1 MKIVNEKTPRIG
13 VFVCHCG
20 INIGGIIDIQEVVEH
35 AKSLPNVVYA
45 EENLYTC
52 SSEGLTK
59 IKEAI
64 QKYDLNRVV
73 VASCTPRT
81 HEPLFRVTCEE
92 AGLNKYLFQMANIR
106 EHCSWVHAHERDKA
120 TEKAKDIVRIAVAKA
135 RLLEAQEEREI
146 EVEPSVLVIGGGIAG
161 MTAALCSAN
170 RGFKAFIV
178 EKEQE
183 LGGMLRQ
190 LHKLYP
196 TGEEA
201 DKALKN
207 IINSVKAHRNVQVFT
222 SAAVKDVK
230 GFIGNYNVSI
240 EVKEK
245 GNVNIKAGTIIVAS
259 GADYFEPI
267 GMYGYKEYE
276 NVITQLQLEH
286 LLKSRELKKP
296 KKVVMIQCVGA
307 REDKGRTYCS
317 RICCTAALKNSML
330 IKEAYPDTDVYI
342 LFRDLQTYGKEYE
355 ELRWKA
361 REKGIK
367 LVQYIPERPPNVN
380 PEAEG
385 KLTVSVYHTLLGEEV
400 KIGCDLVVLS
410 TPLIQREDGKELS
423 RILKVPLGPD
433 DFFFE
438 AHVKLRPV
446 DFATDGIYVCGTA
459 QGPKDIAESIA
470 QAYAAASRA
479 AIPMASKKVR
489 TEAITAVVDS
499 ARCAECGQ
507 CVTVCPYSAI
517 QLVTVNEH
525 QIISKVNP
533 ILCKGCGVCAVACPT
548 RAIEMQNFTNDQLIA
563 QISEALAVPKPREEP
578 IIVGFCCNWC
588 SYAGADMAGVS
599 RYQYPPNIRIVQVMC
614 SGRVDPIHILWA
626 FLRGADGILVTGC
639 HIGDCH
645 YVSGNKHA
653 EQRVKR
659 LREMIERAGF
669 DSNRLRLEWISASE
683 GKRFSDLVTEFT
695 SQIKALGPN
704 PIKLVANQ
712 QSPIE
717 GS

>member
-1 MKIVNEKTPRIG
+1 METVNEEVPRIG
-13 VFVCHCG
+13 VFICHCG
-20 INIGGIIDIQEVVEH
+20 INIGGVVKVPEVVEY
-35 AKSLPNVVYA
+35 AKTLPDVVYV

-52 SSEGLTK
+52 SSEGLVK

-64 QKYDLNRVV
+64 QKHNLNRVV

-106 EHCSWVHAHERDKA
+106 EHCSWVHAHEPQKA
-120 TEKAKDIVRIAVAKA
+120 TEKAKDIVRMAVAKA
-135 RLLEAQEEREI
+135 RLLEAQEEPEI

-161 MTAALCSAN
+161 MTATLCLAN

-178 EKEQE
+178 EKEPE
-183 LGGMLRQ
+183 MGGMLRQ

-201 DKALKN
+201 DELLKDV
-207 IINSVKAHRNVQVFT
+207 INNVKAHKNVQVFT

-230 GFIGNYNVSI
+230 GFIGNYNISI
-240 EVKEK
+240 EVKGK
-245 GNVNIKAGTIIVAS
+245 GNVNVKAGTIIVAS
-259 GADYFEPI
+259 GASYFEPV
-267 GMYGYKEYE
+267 GMYGYKEYD
-276 NVITQLQLEH
+276 NVITQLQLEQ
-286 LLKSRELKKP
+286 LLKSGELKKP
-296 KKVVMIQCVGA
+296 EKVVMIQCVGA
-307 REDKGRTYCS
+307 REDEGRTYCS
-317 RICCTAALKNSML
+317 RICCTVALKNAMF
-330 IKEAYPDTDVYI
+330 IKEVYPDTDVYI

-355 ELRWKA
+355 EYRWKA

-367 LVQYIPERPPNVN
+367 FLRYIPKRPPNVTL
-380 PEAEG
+380 EAKE
-385 KLTVSVYHTLLGEEV
+385 KLMVSVYHTLLGEEV

-410 TPLIQREDGKELS
+410 TPLIQRGDGKELS
-423 RILKVPLGPD
+423 RILRLPLGPD

-459 QGPKDIAESIA
+459 QGPKDVAESIA

-479 AIPMASKKVR
+479 AIPMASKKMR
-489 TEAITAVVDS
+489 TEAIMAVVDS
-499 ARCAECGQ
+499 ARCGGCGECE
-507 CVTVCPYSAI
+507 TVCPYSAI
-517 QLVTVNEH
+517 ELATVNER
-525 QIISKVNP
+525 QIVSKVNP
-533 ILCKGCGVCAVACPT
+533 ILCKGCGVCAVTCPT
-548 RAIEMQNFTNDQLIA
+548 RAIEMQNFTNDQLTA
-563 QISEALAVPKPREEP
+563 QISEALAITTPNGDPT
-578 IIVGFCCNWC
+578 IIGFCCNWC

-599 RYQYPPNIRIVQVMC
+599 RYQYPPNIRIIQVMC
-614 SGRVDPIHILWA
+614 SGRVDPMHILWA
-626 FLRGADGILVTGC
+626 FLKGADGVFVSGC

-653 EQRVKR
+653 EQRVEK

-669 DSNRLRLEWISASE
+669 DSKRLRLEWISASE
-683 GKRFSDLVTEFT
+683 GKRFADLVTEFT

-704 PIKLVANQ
+704 PIKLVANP
-712 QSPIE
+712 QSRIG

>member
-1 MKIVNEKTPRIG
+1 METVNEEAPRIG

-20 INIGGIIDIQEVVEH
+20 INIGGVVKVPEVVEYV
-35 AKSLPNVVYA
+35 KSLPHVVYA

-52 SSEGLTK
+52 SSQGLTK

-64 QKYDLNRVV
+64 QKYNLNRVV

-81 HEPLFRVTCEE
+81 HEPLFRVTCED

-106 EHCSWVHAHERDKA
+106 EHCSWVHAHEPQKA
-120 TEKAKDIVRIAVAKA
+120 TEKAKDIIRMAVAKA
-135 RLLEAQEEREI
+135 RLLEEQEEPEI

-161 MTAALCSAN
+161 MTAALCLAN

-178 EKEQE
+178 EKEPE
-183 LGGMLRQ
+183 MGGMLRQ

-201 DKALKN
+201 DEVLKDITN
-207 IINSVKAHRNVQVFT
+207 NVKAHENVQVFT

-240 EVKEK
+240 EVKGK
-245 GNVNIKAGTIIVAS
+245 GNVNVKAGTIIVAS
-259 GADYFEPI
+259 GAAYFEPI
-267 GMYGYKEYE
+267 GMYGYKEYG
-276 NVITQLQLEH
+276 NVLTQLQLEQ
-286 LLKSRELKKP
+286 LLKSGELKKP
-296 KKVVMIQCVGA
+296 EKVVMIQCVGA
-307 REDKGRTYCS
+307 RKDEGRTYCS
-317 RICCTAALKNSML
+317 RICCTVALKNAML
-330 IKEAYPDTDVYI
+330 IKEMYLDTDIYI

-355 ELRWKA
+355 EYRWRA

-367 LVQYIPERPPNVN
+367 FIKYVPERPPNVTS
-380 PEAEG
+380 EAKE

-410 TPLIQREDGKELS
+410 TPLIQRGDGKELS
-423 RILKVPLGPD
+423 RTLKVPLGPD

-459 QGPKDIAESIA
+459 QGPKDVAESIV

-479 AIPMASKKVR
+479 AIPMASKKMR
-489 TEAITAVVDS
+489 TEAIMAVVDS
-499 ARCAECGQ
+499 TRCGGCGECE
-507 CVTVCPYSAI
+507 TVCPYGAI
-517 QLVTVNEH
+517 QLAAVNEH
-525 QIISKVNP
+525 QIVSKVNP

-548 RAIEMQNFTNDQLIA
+548 RAIEMQNFTNDQLTA
-563 QISEALAVPKPREEP
+563 QISEALAITTPSEEP

-599 RYQYPPNIRIVQVMC
+599 RYQYPPNIRIIHVMC
-614 SGRVDPIHILWA
+614 SGRVDPMHILWA
-626 FLRGADGILVTGC
+626 FLKGADGVFVSGC
-639 HIGDCH
+639 HVGGCH

-653 EQRVKR
+653 EQRVER

-669 DSNRLRLEWISASE
+669 DSERLRLEWISASE
-683 GKRFSDLVTEFT
+683 GKRFADLVTEFT

-704 PIKLVANQ
+704 PIKLVANP
-712 QSPIE
+712 QSQIG